1 MKELEKINKIAL
13 FEGVEIRKEFVNGE
27 WQFSVIDVIKA
38 LTESTDPTNY
48 WSMLKKRELEHG
60 VQLSTFCGQ
69 LRMLSGD
76 GKQRLSPFDKEL
88 KGLLNVPP
96 EKKEE

>member
-1 MKELEKINKIAL
+1 
-13 FEGVEIRKEFVNGE
+13 
-27 WQFSVIDVIKA
+27 
-38 LTESTDPTNY
+38 
-48 WSMLKKRELEHG
+48 MLKKRELEHG